1 MSELMDGWFI
11 EAMDSTG
18 SAVGFRVREKLE
30 DVKTPYQHIEIYDTT
45 DFGHLMVIDGCIML
59 TSRENFFY
67 HEMLTHPVLC
77 THPEVRHVAIIGGGD
92 CGTLREVLKHK
103 NVKSVTQID
112 IDEQVTR
119 LSEKYF
125 PELCESNN
133 DPRATLLFEDGLK
146 WIGKQPENSL
156 DLLII
161 DSTDPVGVAEG
172 LFEHPFYKMCFR
184 VLKPG
189 GVLVQQSE
197 SPLLHAGLI
206 ADMQQKLQDVGFQ
219 STDWLHFPQSC
230 YPSGWWSAT
239 AARKG
244 GELKLP
250 YPPEN
255 CAIQTRYYNRDI
267 HKAALAKPQFWHQ
280 LTKG

>member
-1 MSELMDGWFI
+1 MTDLMQGWFV

-18 SAVGFRVREKLE
+18 SAVGFRVSEKLA
-30 DVKTPYQHIEIYDTT
+30 DAKTPYQHIEIYATT
-45 DFGHLMVIDGCIML
+45 DFGNLMVIDGCIML
-59 TSRENFFY
+59 TGRENFFY
-67 HEMLTHPVLC
+67 HEMLVHPVLC
-77 THPEVRHVAIIGGGD
+77 THPEVRQVAIIGGGD
-92 CGTLREVLKHK
+92 CGTLKEVLKHK
-103 NVKSVTQID
+103 NIKSVTQID

-119 LSEKYF
+119 LAEKYF

-133 DPRATLLFEDGLK
+133 DPRATLLFEDGLQ
-146 WIGKQPENSL
+146 WIQNQPENAL

-197 SPLLHAGLI
+197 SPLLHMGLI
-206 ADMQQKLQDVGFQ
+206 TDMQNKLKAVGFQ
-219 STDWLHFPQSC
+219 SIDWLHFPQSC

-239 AARKG
+239 VARKG
-244 GELKLP
+244 GDLKLP
-250 YPPEN
+250 YPPEKIN
-255 CAIQTRYYNRDI
+255 LDTRYYNRDI
-267 HKAALAKPQFWHQ
+267 HKAALAKPAFWANSD
-280 LTKG
+280 

>member
-1 MSELMDGWFI
+1 MTDLMQGWFV

-18 SAVGFRVREKLE
+18 SAVGFRVSEKLA
-30 DVKTPYQHIEIYDTT
+30 DVKTPYQHIEIYATT
-45 DFGHLMVIDGCIML
+45 DFGNLMVIDGCIML
-59 TSRENFFY
+59 TGRENFFY
-67 HEMLTHPVLC
+67 HEMLVHPVLC
-77 THPEVRHVAIIGGGD
+77 THPEVRQVAIIGGGD
-92 CGTLREVLKHK
+92 CGTLKEVLKHK
-103 NVKSVTQID
+103 NIKSVTQID

-119 LSEKYF
+119 LAEKYF

-133 DPRATLLFEDGLK
+133 DPRATLLFEDGLQ
-146 WIGKQPENSL
+146 WIQNQPENAL

-197 SPLLHAGLI
+197 SPLLHMGLI
-206 ADMQQKLQDVGFQ
+206 TDMQNKLKAVGFQ
-219 STDWLHFPQSC
+219 SIDWLHFPQSC

-239 AARKG
+239 VARKG
-244 GELKLP
+244 GDLKLP
-250 YPPEN
+250 YPPEKIN
-255 CAIQTRYYNRDI
+255 LDTRYYNRDI
-267 HKAALAKPQFWHQ
+267 HKAALAKPAFWANSD
-280 LTKG
+280 